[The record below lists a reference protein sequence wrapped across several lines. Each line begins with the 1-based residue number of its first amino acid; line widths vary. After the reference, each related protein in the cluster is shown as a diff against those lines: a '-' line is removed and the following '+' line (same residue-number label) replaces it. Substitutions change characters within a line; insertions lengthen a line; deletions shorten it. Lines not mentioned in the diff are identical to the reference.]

1 MKITEN
7 GLRDILRENAVT
19 YYNQRIIQE
28 HRFEHVITA
37 IMRLTEKDK

>member
-7 GLRDILRENAVT
+7 GLREILRENAVT

-28 HRFEHVITA
+28 HRFEHVIQA
-37 IMRLTEKDK
+37 IMRLEKKNK